1 MKERLK
7 IHELFKK
14 DYEGYTIEYVYRTKS
29 YYEVKVKDRRHFAFV
44 LKKKNRWRKVEKK
57 SESKLFEA
65 NIKNPKVFAI
75 IDNKKIVAVIEGS
88 KEEWN
93 QTYRIW
99 NLNVEKRY
107 RRQSYGKTLMD
118 HIIKVAKK
126 EKCRAI
132 VLEVQSCNMP
142 AIEFYFK
149 QGFRFIGLNT
159 ISYSN
164 QDIKKKEV
172 RLEMGLIIK

>member
-7 IHELFKK
+7 IIELDKK
-14 DYEGYTIEYVYRTKS
+14 DYEGYKIEYVYITKS
-29 YYEVKVKDRRHFAFV
+29 YYDVKIKDRGNFLFI
-44 LKKKNRWRKVEKK
+44 LKRKNRWRKIEKK
-57 SESKLFEA
+57 FEAKLFEPYIV
-65 NIKNPKVFAI
+65 NSRVFAI
-75 IDNKKIVAVIEGS
+75 KDNKKIVAVIEGN

-99 NLNVEKRY
+99 NLNVEKKY
-107 RRQSYGKTLMD
+107 RRQSYGKTLFD
-118 HIIKVAKK
+118 YILKVAKK

-132 VLEVQSCNMP
+132 ILEVQSCNIA
-142 AIEFYFK
+142 AIDFYLK
-149 QGFRFIGLNT
+149 QGMKFIGLNT

-172 RLEMGLIIK
+172 RLEMGLLIK